1 MKKIY
6 RITALLMLLPIV
18 ATSCFKLE
26 EDDIFDKSAAERL
39 TEMAGEY
46 EDILTDKGGKW
57 QMEYFANSE
66 MQGFVYLMTFRKD
79 GTVTISGENE
89 YIGGVD
95 LNNGKTEMKFGTA
108 DSQWDVITDNGPV
121 LSFSTYNKYFHLFS
135 RPDDFLNTSNGN
147 GSNGYGLEGDY
158 EFTLLKYSGDTL
170 YIKGKKREM
179 EMLMTRLPS
188 DTDDKAY
195 LDEVVASSGK
205 YFSSIIPR
213 AFLTLPNGKRYVIT
227 GGSSLNMTIYDEF
240 AEDIL
245 TSTFS
250 SNGIIGHDSFG
261 FMNPLTIDEYTV
273 QHFTPRE
280 DGSLICFEDKTSTIS
295 AGDLAKD
302 CFCDSLNML
311 RPKSQPSGDSPEAIA
326 AACENVKAEKISDA
340 TKKTNYWEI
349 NQNLTTGAV
358 KTAIEELNSQLPK
371 RGSFKNFVSAV
382 KFCYMGYPMQ
392 KYMLLVDIKVTQS
405 STLTCKFY
413 YTPEFTGADQLKM
426 NYIESDGQTTTQAY
440 IDNYSGMMHLI
451 EAVMGSY
458 KLSAAS
464 LLAPNRMTLTST
476 AKADDV
482 IIAEIKRW

>member
-26 EDDIFDKSAAERL
+26 EEDIFDKSAAERL

-46 EDILTDKGGKW
+46 EQILTDKGGKW

-66 MQGFVYLMTFRKD
+66 MQGFVYIMSFRPD
-79 GTVTISGENE
+79 GTVTISGENI

-95 LNNGKTEMKFGTA
+95 LNNGKTEMKFGTE
-108 DSQWDVITDNGPV
+108 DSQWNVITDNGPV
-121 LSFSTYNKYFHLFS
+121 LSFSSYNKYFHVFS

-147 GSNGYGLEGDY
+147 GKDGRGLEGDY

-179 EMLMTRLPS
+179 EMLMTRLPE
-188 DTDDKAY
+188 DTDDKTY
-195 LDEVVASSGK
+195 LDEVVANSSK
-205 YFSSIIPR
+205 YFSSLIPR
-213 AFLTLPNGKRYVIT
+213 TFLTLPNGKRYVIT
-227 GGSSLNMTIYDEF
+227 GGASLNMTIYDEF

-245 TSTFS
+245 TNTFS

-261 FMNPLTIDEYTV
+261 FMNPLTIEDYTV

-302 CFCDSLNML
+302 CFTDSLNML
-311 RPKSQPSGDSPEAIA
+311 RPKNQPVGDSPEAIA
-326 AACENVKAEKISDA
+326 AACELIKAEKTSEA
-340 TKKTNYWEI
+340 TKKTNFWEI
-349 NQNLTTGAV
+349 NTALTTGAV
-358 KTAIEELNSQLPK
+358 KEAINELNTQLPK
-371 RGSFKNFVSAV
+371 RGNFKQVISAV

-405 STLTCKFY
+405 STQTFKFY
-413 YTPEFTGADQLKM
+413 YEPEFTGEHQIKM
-426 NYIESDGQTTTQAY
+426 NYIESDGQQLTVAY
-440 IDNYSGMMHLI
+440 AEAYSGLMHLV
-451 EAVMGSY
+451 EAALGAY
-458 KLSAAS
+458 QISAAS
-464 LLAPNRMTLTST
+464 MLAPNRLTFTSPT
-476 AKADDV
+476 NPDDV
-482 IIAEIKRW
+482 MILDIKRW